1 MPERLTLMPSREAP
15 LETKFWLS
23 IFTVCNSITLHFRLQ
38 SYKLILIIPNNC
50 ASFYAFLCALSNAL
64 MYFSF
69 EKVCEIKIFSLSLQ
83 RQNIIVMSYTREP
96 IVIENPSEKLLKTI
110 KKLREHKLSELEKLR
125 NMKPEEFS
133 CRILL

>member
-1 MPERLTLMPSREAP
+1 MRIV
-15 LETKFWLS
+15 KS
-23 IFTVCNSITLHFRLQ
+23 IDVFF
-38 SYKLILIIPNNC
+38 
-50 ASFYAFLCALSNAL
+50 FG
-64 MYFSF
+64 
-69 EKVCEIKIFSLSLQ
+69 KVCEIKIFSLSLQ